1 MELESMQLQFYLNKL
16 YNLKIELKDILNCR
30 PKTPIDGGWSQWT
43 SWSSCQSNCRQQ
55 RNRTCDS
62 PSPLFGGVECPGNR
76 TELSLTPC
84 YGDDCCPGNK
94 FVK

>member
-1 MELESMQLQFYLNKL
+1 MKYEL
-16 YNLKIELKDILNCR
+16 IVLKDILNCR

-62 PSPLFGGVECPGNR
+62 PTPLFGGADCLGNR
-76 TELSLTPC
+76 TEFSLTPC
-84 YGDDCCPGNK
+84 YGDDCCPGKNFK
-94 FVK
+94 RIKLVVT